1 MKKWSFV
8 FVAAAGAL
16 WGSMGLFVR
25 ALNEAG
31 LASLQIVGIRAAVT
45 AAALFVYLALFKR
58 DLLKIRLRD
67 LWCFLGTGILSILFF
82 NFCYFTTILQSD
94 LSVAAVLLYTA
105 PSIVIVFSLLLFK
118 EKLTRFKVLAL
129 LLSFAGCVCV
139 SGILGGAAPLNAGA
153 LLTGLGAG
161 LGYALYTVFSKF
173 ALMRG
178 YHALT
183 VTFYTFLIAAL
194 GVVWFISP
202 GQILHTVAADT
213 GLTLWSV
220 GLGVFNTVLPYL
232 LYTFAL
238 NYMESGK
245 AAILSSVEPVVAAL
259 IGIFAFGETPTVET
273 LLGVLLVVASIAVLN
288 LRPGNK
294 NGPDSSCG

>member
-1 MKKWSFV
+1 MKKWSFL
-8 FVAAAGAL
+8 FVAAAGTL

-31 LASLQIVGIRAAVT
+31 LGSLQIVGIRAVVT
-45 AAALFVYLALFKR
+45 VAALFLYLALFKR
-58 DLLKIRLRD
+58 ELLKIRLRD

-105 PSIVIVFSLLLFK
+105 PSIVIVFSVLLFK
-118 EKLTRFKVLAL
+118 EKLTLPKVLAL
-129 LLSFAGCVCV
+129 ILSFVGCVCV
-139 SGILGGAAPLNAGA
+139 SGVLGGAVPLSLGA
-153 LLTGLGAG
+153 LFTGLGAG

-173 ALMRG
+173 AIERG

-183 VTFYTFLIAAL
+183 ITFYTFLIAAL

-202 GQILHTVAADT
+202 SQVVATVAADT
-213 GLTLWSV
+213 GLILWSV
-220 GLGVFNTVLPYL
+220 GLGMFNTVLPYL

-238 NYMESGK
+238 NHMESGK
-245 AAILSSVEPVVAAL
+245 AAIVSSVEPIAAAL
-259 IGIFAFGETPTVET
+259 IGIFVFGETPTVET
-273 LLGVLLVVASIAVLN
+273 ILGVLLVVASIAVLN
-288 LRPGNK
+288 IRFSGQK
-294 NGPDSSCG
+294 ES